1 MNAWRTGRASPIG
14 LDVGAGAIKAFQR
27 QAGGACTSLVL
38 ARTHE
43 SIEPDL
49 ERLGEA
55 LWRRGFEGRDV
66 IVSVPSTWVRSAML
80 ELPPRS
86 SGAPLDQIVRSELA
100 RVHKVDPASME
111 VAWWEIPAG
120 ARAGST
126 SETMSAMAVAST
138 GADVERLVRAFEA
151 SDFDVA
157 RVDVHPWAML
167 RAVAAAGLASTT
179 VTVMLD
185 LGWSAAR
192 LSLVHGAEGRGVIAY
207 ERELPEVGA
216 ARLCT
221 EVERHTGLPDEL
233 VRSALFA
240 RAAVGVHERFEVLR
254 REASACASELA
265 QGLAEEAAVSLAY
278 AAHRYPAL
286 TSAGAIAGARLV
298 LAGAGAM
305 LPGVAS
311 GLAEKIPGVEVL
323 TMTPAQ
329 ALPGAGDDPRL
340 VGALGLALA
349 PSAMGAANH
358 SQERVA

>member
-1 MNAWRTGRASPIG
+1 MNPWSTGRASPIG
-14 LDVGAGAIKAFQR
+14 IDLGAGAIKALQLHP
-27 QAGGACTSLVL
+27 GGGCTSLVL
-38 ARTHE
+38 ARAHDTLDR
-43 SIEPDL
+43 DL

-66 IVSVPSTWVRSAML
+66 IVSVPSAWVRSAML

-100 RVHKVDPASME
+100 RVHKADPASME

-157 RVDVHPWAML
+157 RVDVQPWAML

-216 ARLCT
+216 ARLAA
-221 EVERHTGLPDEL
+221 EVERRSGLPADI
-233 VRSALFA
+233 VRSALFN
-240 RAAVGVHERFEVLR
+240 RASFGVCERFEVLR

-286 TSAGAIAGARLV
+286 TSAGAISGARLV

-305 LPGVAS
+305 LPHVAS
-311 GLAEKIPGVEVL
+311 GLAEKIPGVDVIS
-323 TMTPAQ
+323 MTPAQ
-329 ALPGAGDDPRL
+329 VSAGAGDDPRL

-349 PSAMGAANH
+349 PVFHSAKERAA
-358 SQERVA
+358 

>member
-1 MNAWRTGRASPIG
+1 MNPWPSGGASPIG
-14 LDVGAGAIKAFQR
+14 VDVGAGAIKAMQLG
-27 QAGGACTSLVL
+27 AGMRALVMPR
-38 ARTHE
+38 ASERV
-43 SIEPDL
+43 EPDID
-49 ERLGEA
+49 RLCEA
-55 LWRRGFEGRDV
+55 LWRRGFSGREV
-66 IVSVPSTWVRSAML
+66 VVSVPSPWVRSAML

-100 RVHKVDPASME
+100 RVHRAEPASME

-120 ARAGST
+120 ARAGGAA
-126 SETMSAMAVAST
+126 ETMSAMAV
-138 GADVERLVRAFEA
+138 GAAGAEVERLVRAFEA
-151 SDFDVA
+151 ADFDVV

-192 LSLVHGAEGRGVIAY
+192 LSLVHGAAGRGVIAY

-216 ARLCT
+216 ARLAS
-221 EVERHTGLPDEL
+221 EVERRTSLAPEVIRAELFGLAPT
-233 VRSALFA
+233 S
-240 RAAVGVHERFEVLR
+240 GSERLDALR
-254 REASACASELA
+254 REAASCAMDLA

-298 LAGAGAM
+298 LSGAGAM
-305 LPGVAS
+305 LPHVAQ

-323 TMTPAQ
+323 TMTPAA
-329 ALPGAGDDPRL
+329 ALVGAPDDPRL
-340 VGALGLALA
+340 VGALGLSLA
-349 PSAMGAANH
+349 PVESLQKERAA
-358 SQERVA
+358 